1 MCSKKKAVLKNF
13 SVFTGKQLFWSLFLV
28 KLQLLV
34 FKPTT
39 LLKRDSNTGVFLCI
53 LHIFICELI
62 SGSISNLYA
71 KFWNLRTAA
80 SDYSFISVIY
90 LFSAVSLQLWR
101 NKPRPQDALGT
112 RLMKKNYDILWWGK
126 CSLKLDYV
134 IQ

>member
-62 SGSISNLYA
+62 SESLSNLY
-71 KFWNLRTAA
+71 LRN
-80 SDYSFISVIY
+80 FEICQGLLLIIF
-90 LFSAVSLQLWR
+90 LF
-101 NKPRPQDALGT
+101 
-112 RLMKKNYDILWWGK
+112 
-126 CSLKLDYV
+126 
-134 IQ
+134 